1 MPLNSSARGGRA
13 SGCGLTEQV
22 QGRRLND
29 LDWRSWLLQGS
40 AQGTGDDGGIDRAQ
54 ARGYQAAD
62 GGEQGQG
69 PLLPHAR
76 GMPGP
81 YTPIDGLRY
90 QGDNSALVSHPG
102 ADFDGDGDDELLY
115 NEYREVGYVGY
126 LPGWPVPWDDA
137 GWW

>member
-1 MPLNSSARGGRA
+1 MSAVAGARA
-13 SGCGLTEQV
+13 SAIATL
-22 QGRRLND
+22 D
-29 LDWRSWLLQGS
+29 LDG
-40 AQGTGDDGGIDRAQ
+40 DGG
-54 ARGYQAAD
+54 AD
-62 GGEQGQG
+62 VVASCEADWV
-69 PLLPHAR
+69 LLPHAR